1 MSNFDRRT
9 AIRIALVSVA
19 MAFLAGPI
27 AWFLALER
35 AEESVVA
42 LANEESG
49 RLLHRFD
56 SINLSGPQAEEHA
69 QAAAYAISGGLFD
82 IAEIY
87 DTKGRKLA
95 ESLTAEG
102 HAVEPQLPS
111 HGTPHYQNASYE
123 SLKPGP
129 NLWILRVFVPLRNS
143 ATDLTALMAGF
154 ASLACGAVLYMVLV
168 NDAMQS
174 LIVGSFLHDVGKIGI
189 PDAILLKPGRLDNT
203 EMGTMRTHVAQGEN
217 IVGGIDW
224 PASVRTTRVVC
235 WKSGFVCTSASE
247 THSRP

>member
-19 MAFLAGPI
+19 MALLAGPI

-56 SINLSGPQAEEHA
+56 SINLSGLQAEEHA
-69 QAAAYAISGGLFD
+69 QAAAYAIAGGLFD

-102 HAVEPQLPS
+102 HAVEPQLPRLPA
-111 HGTPHYQNASYE
+111 T
-123 SLKPGP
+123 LKG
-129 NLWILRVFVPLRNS
+129 
-143 ATDLTALMAGF
+143 
-154 ASLACGAVLYMVLV
+154 
-168 NDAMQS
+168 
-174 LIVGSFLHDVGKIGI
+174 
-189 PDAILLKPGRLDNT
+189 
-203 EMGTMRTHVAQGEN
+203 
-217 IVGGIDW
+217 
-224 PASVRTTRVVC
+224 
-235 WKSGFVCTSASE
+235 
-247 THSRP
+247 